1 MDNGM
6 NDKDVTCVYFLKK
19 MEVSDSKDNL
29 SQWKKDSVVF
39 CYSVTHIYIFFS
51 AYYDGHSQNERK

>member
-29 SQWKKDSVVF
+29 SQLKKDSVVF
-39 CYSVTHIYIFFS
+39 CYSVTHIYIFCLL
-51 AYYDGHSQNERK
+51 